1 MAEYHVNCGVA
12 GIYAGTLNKKDN
24 SWRNRSNVTNEATC
38 AVAQYLLT
46 NQKEFHFDYHGKKYI
61 MRILEGGNNE

>member
-1 MAEYHVNCGVA
+1 MAEYHVGCGITN
-12 GIYAGTLNKKDN
+12 IYAGILNKKGD
-24 SWRNRSNVTNEATC
+24 SWRNRSNVTDEAVC

-61 MRILEGGNNE
+61 MRILEGEKNE